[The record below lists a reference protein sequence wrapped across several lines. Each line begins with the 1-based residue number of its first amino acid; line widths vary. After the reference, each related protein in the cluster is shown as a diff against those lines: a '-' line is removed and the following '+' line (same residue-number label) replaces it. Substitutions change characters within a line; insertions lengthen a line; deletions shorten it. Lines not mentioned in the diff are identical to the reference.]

1 MKKWLLRL
9 SRVEITLLFLVIL
22 AGSIVRTTGSGM
34 GCPDWPKCFG
44 HLIPPTER
52 SELEWKPNYPYQ
64 KDQIIIRQEALYQA
78 RNDFSTGQ
86 QYDEQ
91 NWEAYTK
98 HDYAHFNAQ
107 HTWIEYLNRLLG
119 ALSGLPML
127 VLVGLSLFYWRKDR
141 RPLLLSLAGLFML
154 GFEAWLGKLVVDGNL
169 IPGSITIHM
178 FGAMLIIAIM
188 LVLHGLVSQERLQAT
203 YFTPRLRLLL
213 QVLLGLV
220 LLQILL
226 GTQVREQIDAFV
238 KMNLPRDSWMQQVD
252 WVFYV
257 HRSGSLL
264 VAGLAAWLFYQNKR
278 RRLGFPELWPVL
290 LLVGAEILLGIILAY
305 FDLPHWS
312 QPLHL
317 LFGIGLFAFC
327 WQALVHH
334 YLAPQHQITPVS
346 S

>member
-64 KDQIIIRQEALYQA
+64 KDQIIICQEALYQA

-178 FGAMLIIAIM
+178 FGAMLIMAIM

-334 YLAPQHQITPVS
+334 YLAPQHQIIPVS